1 MNTGSKPK
9 RKEVIKGVRLEPE
22 IAFLAEVLAASK
34 GRTFS
39 DFVRGKILDEVAE
52 NLAFIKA
59 KLDIIRD
66 VLDHFEKSEPSP
78 DMLTRA
84 AIVKTLYPGEGA
96 TAQDYIWYIRAE
108 EAAKRLHELGFEKG
122 FAEQIAFDYFWIL
135 PAEKAIEFKKSLDAL
150 SALLEREKSLDHAM
164 RQAKRKYFGE
174 EVEK

>member
-9 RKEVIKGVRLEPE
+9 KEVIKAVRLEPE
-22 IAFLAEVLAASK
+22 IAFLAEVLAA
-34 GRTFS
+34 GRGQTFS
-39 DFVRGKILDEVAE
+39 DFIRGKILDEVGE
-52 NLAFIKA
+52 NLDFIKA

-66 VLDHFEKSEPSP
+66 VLDHFEKSEPSS

-84 AIVKTLYPGEGA
+84 AIAKALYPREGA
-96 TAQDYIWYIRAE
+96 TVQDYIWFIRAE

-135 PAEKAIEFKKSLDAL
+135 PEEKAMQFRKSLDTL
-150 SALLEREKSLDHAM
+150 SALLEREESLGHAM
-164 RQAKRKYFGE
+164 RRAKRKYFGE